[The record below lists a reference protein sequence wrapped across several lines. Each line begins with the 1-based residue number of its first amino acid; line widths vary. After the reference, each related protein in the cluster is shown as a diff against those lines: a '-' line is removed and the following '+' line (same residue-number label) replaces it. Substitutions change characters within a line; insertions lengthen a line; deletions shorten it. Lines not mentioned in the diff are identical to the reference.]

1 MLMNRPLIVLAA
13 EATNHWYTQWYNEL
27 WIVAAAIVLPIVL
40 GSYLAKAIRMPDYGW
55 KLALIFSSICCAAAV
70 VVLGLASGTAPKL
83 GIDLNG
89 GVILIYEIAGDPT
102 QSEAEQ
108 VTAADV
114 VGPLRQRIN
123 PAGVSEIIVRPYG
136 DRQIEIIVPEVEQL
150 AIDQLKQ
157 KIIKAGFL
165 RFRIVADP
173 QSHDYLFALAQD
185 PEQFGKRSIV
195 DAGVEVGTWVRVGR
209 EEQSVR
215 GRFPLRFDDLRY
227 LVRDAATKKI
237 IHYEAQA
244 GICQMCG
251 GPSKP
256 EFIHVP
262 AEAYQRIS
270 ADRSMKTP
278 NYTVTD
284 WLAENGIEQV
294 DVLMFAADDFNVEG
308 KHLSSV
314 RSNFDDKGNPA
325 VNFSMTA
332 EGSFLMS
339 GLTGYYLPDAQ
350 TDHAYLLGIVLDD
363 ELLSAPAIRGNI
375 SDRGEITGRFTQP
388 EVDFLVSILKAGRLK
403 AALNK
408 TPISEN
414 RIDPLLGLQTIKSGS
429 YAIVISLTLVLVFMI
444 VYYRFA
450 GIVACAAVAAN
461 LVLILGAMFLVS
473 AAFTLPGLAGLVLTV
488 GMSVD
493 ANVLIYERIREELG
507 RGAALRMAVRN
518 GFDRATTTIVDANV
532 TTLIT
537 AIVLYAIGTDQIRGF
552 AVTLILGIVMS
563 MFTAIFCS
571 RAVFEIVERRRWITK
586 LGMMRLLAN
595 TKLDFMSKWKIAA
608 AGSLILIV
616 AGVVATGVRGKRIF
630 DIDLAGGT
638 AVHVVF
644 QREMP
649 DEELRRYLADVLDG
663 TNDRLQ
669 QIQDK
674 LDARLLSDKAL
685 RSALA
690 DEQGGDLS
698 ELSDEEILPL
708 LQQQKYGKDFTP
720 PTGKVDWSATNM
732 AVEGQE
738 RNTWYNINT
747 SLQSVDYLKDV
758 IREMFRDQQ
767 GNSLLASYSLD
778 YDPAAIVSAG
788 PATGGSDGA
797 ASDGA
802 ASGDADDQGGDDQGG
817 DEQPCGDS
825 FIEAAESDQGE
836 SAGAAAS
843 DEGQESSQAD
853 DDSTE
858 PTPNGASAST
868 NKDDGPDSAPSTG
881 PAAPDDPATTD
892 TNDAADTASEGEEPP
907 SGADSAA
914 STDEAG
920 NDAPDQPTAPSS
932 GRATQNDVT
941 SQVTVAFGHEIHGP
955 ALAEELRAAAAA
967 HGIDDLMLR
976 IRPEPPQPDWTETS
990 NVGYFQWYL
999 ELGANKQQ
1007 TMAILDAVKS
1017 ELSETP
1023 VWPSSNKIGGQVAGD
1038 TQAMAVAAILASL
1051 LGIVIYLWIRFQ
1063 RVSFGLAA
1071 VVALVHDVTITVGA
1085 VAVSYWLQ
1093 NILGF
1098 AQIIEFKISLPVI
1111 AALLTIIGYS
1121 LNDTI
1126 VIFDRIREV
1135 RGKSQ
1140 ELTSDMINR
1149 SVNQTLSRTLL
1160 TSGTTL
1166 IVVVILYF
1174 FGGEGVHGFA
1184 FCLIVGIVVGT
1195 YSTVFIA
1202 SPVLL
1207 WLMSRKTAA
1216 SAKPPAKVTA

>member
-1 MLMNRPLIVLAA
+1 
-13 EATNHWYTQWYNEL
+13 
-27 WIVAAAIVLPIVL
+27 
-40 GSYLAKAIRMPDYGW
+40 
-55 KLALIFSSICCAAAV
+55 
-70 VVLGLASGTAPKL
+70 
-83 GIDLNG
+83 
-89 GVILIYEIAGDPT
+89 
-102 QSEAEQ
+102 
-108 VTAADV
+108 
-114 VGPLRQRIN
+114 
-123 PAGVSEIIVRPYG
+123 
-136 DRQIEIIVPEVEQL
+136 
-150 AIDQLKQ
+150 
-157 KIIKAGFL
+157 
-165 RFRIVADP
+165 
-173 QSHDYLFALAQD
+173 
-185 PEQFGKRSIV
+185 
-195 DAGVEVGTWVRVGR
+195 
-209 EEQSVR
+209 
-215 GRFPLRFDDLRY
+215 
-227 LVRDAATKKI
+227 
-237 IHYEAQA
+237 
-244 GICQMCG
+244 
-251 GPSKP
+251 
-256 EFIHVP
+256 
-262 AEAYQRIS
+262 
-270 ADRSMKTP
+270 
-278 NYTVTD
+278 
-284 WLAENGIEQV
+284 
-294 DVLMFAADDFNVEG
+294 
-308 KHLSSV
+308 
-314 RSNFDDKGNPA
+314 
-325 VNFSMTA
+325 
-332 EGSFLMS
+332 
-339 GLTGYYLPDAQ
+339 
-350 TDHAYLLGIVLDD
+350 
-363 ELLSAPAIRGNI
+363 
-375 SDRGEITGRFTQP
+375 
-388 EVDFLVSILKAGRLK
+388 
-403 AALNK
+403 
-408 TPISEN
+408 
-414 RIDPLLGLQTIKSGS
+414 
-429 YAIVISLTLVLVFMI
+429 
-444 VYYRFA
+444 
-450 GIVACAAVAAN
+450 
-461 LVLILGAMFLVS
+461 
-473 AAFTLPGLAGLVLTV
+473 
-488 GMSVD
+488 
-493 ANVLIYERIREELG
+493 
-507 RGAALRMAVRN
+507 
-518 GFDRATTTIVDANV
+518 
-532 TTLIT
+532 
-537 AIVLYAIGTDQIRGF
+537 
-552 AVTLILGIVMS
+552 VTLILGIVMS

-758 IREMFRDQQ
+758 IREVFRDQQ

-778 YDPAAIVSAG
+778 YDPASIVSAG
-788 PATGGSDGA
+788 PATA
-797 ASDGA
+797 ASGDA
-802 ASGDADDQGGDDQGG
+802 ASGDADDHGG
-817 DEQPCGDS
+817 DEQPCGAS
-825 FIEAAESDQGE
+825 FIVPAESDGDASTD
-836 SAGAAAS
+836 SATA
-843 DEGQESSQAD
+843 DEGQVSSQAD
-853 DDSTE
+853 ADQTE
-858 PTPNGASAST
+858 LNPNGAEAST
-868 NKDDGPDSAPSTG
+868 NKENGPDSAPSTG
-881 PAAPDDPATTD
+881 PVAPDDPATTD
-892 TNDAADTASEGEEPP
+892 TNDDADTASDADVQP
-907 SGADSAA
+907 SDADGGA
-914 STDEAG
+914 STGESGNDESGNGESG

-932 GRATQNDVT
+932 GGATRNDVT

-967 HGIDDLMLR
+967 HGIDDLVLR

-990 NVGYFQWYL
+990 NVGYFQWYM
-999 ELGANKQQ
+999 ELGADKEQ
-1007 TMAILDAVKS
+1007 TMAILDAVQS
-1017 ELSETP
+1017 SLSETP

-1098 AQIIEFKISLPVI
+1098 AQVIEFKISLPVV

-1126 VIFDRIREV
+1126 VVFDRIREV
-1135 RGKSQ
+1135 RGKSR
-1140 ELTSDMINR
+1140 ELTSDMVNR

-1166 IVVVILYF
+1166 IVVAILYF

-1184 FCLIVGIVVGT
+1184 FALLVGIVVGT
-1195 YSTVFIA
+1195 YSSIFVA

-1207 WLMSRKTAA
+1207 WLMNRKSASTSKPAA
-1216 SAKPPAKVTA
+1216 KAAV